1 MSSSFQS
8 LRDFKKKKKKK
19 NINKANVL
27 LIRDFNL
34 PLGINST
41 YNKKTT
47 TLNNSNSLFRCV
59 LTGRSGS
66 VLTKYKLTRMAFKC
80 LGSSGLIPGVTKSS
94 F

>member
-1 MSSSFQS
+1 M
-8 LRDFKKKKKKK
+8 L
-19 NINKANVL
+19 V
-27 LIRDFNL
+27 RDFNL
-34 PLGINST
+34 PLSINST
-41 YNKKTT
+41 YYKTT
-47 TLNNSNSLFRCV
+47 TNLNHSNSLFRCV

>member
-1 MSSSFQS
+1 MSRSFQS
-8 LRDFKKKKKKK
+8 LRDFKKKKKYIKK
-19 NINKANVL
+19 TNVL

-34 PLGINST
+34 PLSINSA
-41 YNKKTT
+41 YNKKIRTSS
-47 TLNNSNSLFRCV
+47 NNSNALFRCV